1 MRGRSRRVGLAVLGL
16 VLTLVAGLA
25 FASCGRPA
33 RLRYPEVRPLVAS
46 VPAPVPRPGYLEPIR
61 DPAFGTT
68 VVRIS
73 DQAAFASSDQFLRNA
88 YAKTEPWNADGSRLL
103 LSYSKTGYVL
113 DGKTYR
119 LLGRVPLNSIGDAVW
134 SNTDPDVLYRSE
146 GNALVAVSASSGQ
159 VRPLQTFAAYSSVV
173 VGGGEGAPSDD
184 GRYLPLLG
192 TSAAG
197 ESALVYDLSAG
208 RLVGQRLLGPPA
220 RWTGWGCRRRAARS
234 W

>member
-1 MRGRSRRVGLAVLGL
+1 MAGRERRARAIPAVGLAVLGL

-73 DQAAFASSDQFLRNA
+73 DQAAFASSDQSLRNA

-103 LSYSKTGYVL
+103 LAT
-113 DGKTYR
+113 R
-119 LLGRVPLNSIGDAVW
+119 
-134 SNTDPDVLYRSE
+134 
-146 GNALVAVSASSGQ
+146 
-159 VRPLQTFAAYSSVV
+159 RPATC
-173 VGGGEGAPSDD
+173 
-184 GRYLPLLG
+184 
-192 TSAAG
+192 
-197 ESALVYDLSAG
+197 
-208 RLVGQRLLGPPA
+208 
-220 RWTGWGCRRRAARS
+220 WTGRPTGCWVGCR
-234 W
+234 